1 MVPADLDPLAATIL
15 AEAAAAPGIALLAGT
30 FLAGLAFFFIGVDGI
45 KQNLRQMT
53 SRRFRAVMGRLASSG
68 PLAAAWGLIFG
79 AITQSATAVSFIMV
93 GMMSSGLL
101 PRRRALLV
109 ISWANAGT
117 AALVFIAAI
126 DIRAAILYLV
136 GTSGLGVTLFGSRR
150 WETLLR
156 TLLSI
161 GVLLLGLKFMG
172 DAAKPLPEQ
181 AWFADLG
188 EVVRRSGFGVFLL
201 GAVLRLVIQSSSAI
215 VIVGIS
221 LATAGVFEPEQIL
234 LLMFGTAVG
243 VGGSVL
249 LLSGSLRG
257 GQRQLTLWQG
267 IVNASVGLLLLGVY
281 ALEELTGVR
290 WLRAIVAGGSPESL
304 ELRFALAFLLQQGS
318 MAILGTL
325 LLPASDRILA
335 RLAPASREEDLE
347 RLEFI
352 HDATPEDP
360 DTAVVL
366 LEKEQ
371 QRLFDLLPEY
381 LASVRGDRDG
391 TAAATPGPRLL
402 AASQR
407 IGGEIRGLAS
417 ELSEERL
424 DGVLVD
430 RLLQLQQRQDLVASL
445 HESVCGFAAAASQ
458 PAPGEVAGR
467 LRHNLV
473 EGLDLIVGSLVEA
486 KRSGDPM
493 DAELLV
499 GMTSDR
505 GEMMERIR
513 AVDLGGDRGVGVEVR
528 ANLLYMTTLFER
540 SVWIAHRLAR
550 PLAGGVAVG
559 SEAKE

>member
-1 MVPADLDPLAATIL
+1 MFPIDLEGVATSIL
-15 AEAAAAPGIALLAGT
+15 AEAPAAPGIGLLAGT

-45 KQNLRQMT
+45 KQNLRQLT

-68 PLAAAWGLIFG
+68 PLAAVWGLIFG

-109 ISWANAGT
+109 IAWANAGT

-136 GTSGLGVTLFGSRR
+136 GASGLAVVFVATRR
-150 WETLLR
+150 SEVLLR
-156 TLLSI
+156 TLLSV

-181 AWFADLG
+181 PWFGDLG
-188 EVVRRSGFGVFLL
+188 ELVRRSGFGVFLL

-215 VIVGIS
+215 VIIGIS
-221 LATAGVFEPEQIL
+221 LVTAGVFEPEQAL
-234 LLMFGTAVG
+234 LLMYGTAVG

-257 GQRQLTLWQG
+257 AQRQLSIFQG
-267 IVNASVGLLLLGVY
+267 IVNASVGVLLLGLFAAERLVGVPLLRSL
-281 ALEELTGVR
+281 LEVR
-290 WLRAIVAGGSPESL
+290 GPSL
-304 ELRFALAFLLQQGS
+304 DLLLAAAFLLQQGA
-318 MAILGTL
+318 MGVLGTL
-325 LLPASDRILA
+325 LLPWSDRMLD
-335 RLAPASREEDLE
+335 RLSPPTLEEGLE

-371 QRLFDLLPEY
+371 GRLFAMLPEY
-381 LASVRGDRDG
+381 LAAVRGDGRE
-391 TAAATPGPRLL
+391 AAKSPPAQRLL
-402 AASQR
+402 AAAQR
-407 IGGEIRGLAS
+407 VGGEIRSLAS
-417 ELSEERL
+417 ELAADRI

-430 RLLQLQQRQDLVASL
+430 RLLRLQQAQDLVASL
-445 HESVCGFAAAASQ
+445 HESVCGFAAAAAQ
-458 PAPGEVAGR
+458 PAPGEVASR

-473 EGLDLIVGSLVEA
+473 EGLDLIVGTLAEA
-486 KRSGDPM
+486 RASEDAL

-499 GMTSDR
+499 AMTSDR

-513 AVDLGGDRGVGVEVR
+513 SADLGAERGVGVEAR

-540 SVWIAHRLAR
+540 SVWITHRLAR
-550 PLAGGVAVG
+550 ALAASGGDGGA
-559 SEAKE
+559 EAPE

>member
-1 MVPADLDPLAATIL
+1 MTRADLELPIAAIL
-15 AEAAAAPGIALLAGT
+15 AEVPAAPGMTLLAGT

-101 PRRRALLV
+101 PRRRALLT

-117 AALVFIAAI
+117 AALVFVAAI

-136 GTSGLGVTLFGSRR
+136 GTSGLGVTLFSSRR

-181 AWFADLG
+181 PWFADLG

-257 GQRQLTLWQG
+257 GQRQLTLYQG
-267 IVNASVGLLLLGVY
+267 ILNGAIGLLLLGVY
-281 ALEELTGVR
+281 AFEEFTGMR
-290 WLRAIVAGGSPESL
+290 GLRAIVAGGDPAML
-304 ELRFALAFLLQQGS
+304 DLRFALAFLLQQGS

-325 LLPASDRILA
+325 LLPASDAILA

-371 QRLFDLLPEY
+371 GRLFDLLPEY
-381 LASVRGDRDG
+381 LAPVRGDGGD
-391 TAAATPGPRLL
+391 AAAAPGPRLL
-402 AASQR
+402 AASLR
-407 IGGEIRGLAS
+407 IGGEIRSLAS
-417 ELSEERL
+417 ELAENRL

-430 RLLQLQQRQDLVASL
+430 RLLDLQQSQDLVASL
-445 HESVCGFAAAASQ
+445 HESVCDFAAAAAQ
-458 PAPGEVAGR
+458 PAPGEVAKR

-486 KRSGDPM
+486 RRSRDPI

-513 AVDLGGDRGVGVEVR
+513 SVDLGGDRGVGVEVR

-540 SVWIAHRLAR
+540 SVWVAHRLAR
-550 PLAGGVAVG
+550 RLAVPAG
-559 SEAKE
+559 EAKE